1 MNLITFENICKSYS
15 EKKLIENLSFGIND
29 GEKIGLIGV
38 NGTGK
43 STLLKIVA
51 GAEEIDSGKIT
62 KANRVRIEYLPQSPD
77 YDENATVLEQ
87 VFKAESKELNLLGRY
102 EYLPQSPD
110 YDENATVLEQVFK
123 AESKELN
130 LLGRYQDL
138 LKKLEKEYSDKTNEE
153 LIKVQEQI
161 DTMNL
166 WDLENDAK
174 AVLTKLGIDNFDQK
188 VSELS
193 SDKTNEELI
202 KVQEQIDTMNLWDLE
217 NDAKAVLTKLGI
229 DNFDQKVSELSGG
242 QKKRISLASALIT
255 PCELLVLDEPTNHLD
270 SDTIDWLEEYLN
282 SRKGSLLMITHDRYF
297 LDRVTNRIL
306 ELDKG
311 RLFSYEGNYTL
322 FLEKKMER
330 LQLESSMEDKR
341 QNLIRNELKWV
352 KRGAR
357 ARTTKQKARLQRF
370 DELVNREVI
379 KEDEKIDI
387 SVNLIRNELKWV
399 KRGARARTTK
409 QKARLQRFDELV
421 NREVIKE
428 DEKIDISVASS
439 RLGKKIIEIK
449 NISKSFDGK
458 KVIDDLEYTLART
471 DRIGIVGQNG
481 LGKSTLINILNGK
494 LQPDSGTIEIGETVK
509 IGCFSQDDSHMDPS
523 MKAIDYIKEES
534 DYITTADGTKI
545 TASMMCERFL
555 FNGTFSQ
562 DDSHMDPSMKA
573 IDYIKEESDYITT
586 ADGTKITASMMCE
599 RFLFN
604 GTLQH
609 TMIEKLSGGER
620 RRLHLLRVLM
630 GAPNVLLLDEPT
642 NDLDIETLSRLEDYL
657 DEFDGVVITV
667 SHDRYFL
674 DRICNNGGERRRLH
688 LLRVL
693 MGAPNVLLLD
703 EPTNDLDIETLSR
716 LEDYLDDFDGVV
728 ITVSHDRY
736 FLDRICNK
744 IFAYEGNG
752 RIFIFTGNYS
762 DYTIFREIQGIEFED
777 DKPEKVVE
785 PKKEKEKPKSDKKT
799 KFSYFTGNY
808 SDYTIFREIQ
818 GIEFEDDKP
827 EKVVEPKKEKE
838 KPKSDKKTKFSYKEQ
853 KEYDSIDSDIE
864 QLEKK
869 IAALEES
876 TAVYATDFTK
886 LQEIMNEKA
895 ELEKEL
901 EYKYERWEYLNELAE
916 SFQ

>member
-102 EYLPQSPD
+102 
-110 YDENATVLEQVFK
+110 
-123 AESKELN
+123 
-130 LLGRYQDL
+130 QDL
-138 LKKLEKEYSDKTNEE
+138 LKKLEKEY
-153 LIKVQEQI
+153 
-161 DTMNL
+161 
-166 WDLENDAK
+166 
-174 AVLTKLGIDNFDQK
+174 
-188 VSELS
+188 

-387 SVNLIRNELKWV
+387 SV
-399 KRGARARTTK
+399 
-409 QKARLQRFDELV
+409 
-421 NREVIKE
+421 
-428 DEKIDISVASS
+428 ASS

-471 DRIGIVGQNG
+471 DRIGIVGKNG

-555 FNGTFSQ
+555 FNGT
-562 DDSHMDPSMKA
+562 
-573 IDYIKEESDYITT
+573 
-586 ADGTKITASMMCE
+586 
-599 RFLFN
+599 
-604 GTLQH
+604 LQH
-609 TMIEKLSGGER
+609 TIIEKLSGGER

-674 DRICNNGGERRRLH
+674 DRICN
-688 LLRVL
+688 
-693 MGAPNVLLLD
+693 
-703 EPTNDLDIETLSR
+703 
-716 LEDYLDDFDGVV
+716 
-728 ITVSHDRY
+728 
-736 FLDRICNK
+736 K

-752 RIFIFTGNYS
+752 RIFI
-762 DYTIFREIQGIEFED
+762 
-777 DKPEKVVE
+777 
-785 PKKEKEKPKSDKKT
+785 
-799 KFSYFTGNY
+799 FTGNY